1 MPTEPDPQVMRLRVA
16 NTSSYVNVLWS
27 PGGDTDWPLELGPDD
42 VTVTLYDGN
51 RGGELAAKLYSI
63 PAFLGGDASWVIRRD
78 LAEEMFDGVNGVYL
92 RRVRFVHERKL
103 LKGDHVFIDVQADRL
118 LDRDRAVAT
127 YTDRAR
133 PWASTVTE
141 LDTVHVLGIRPGS
154 LVFARVTEFP
164 DTLVASPALVTRWKA
179 LKAPVEVVKPP
190 HGSRVGMPVF
200 NLSYGNPPPFPKLGD
215 ARPVAMTAT
224 VAAFHKALDGDRTSR
239 SHAIEHPLFAYA
251 IARLIDHEP
260 HADTRKSA
268 IRHPTTAAL
277 YARFV
282 DKAARNDTRNAAAE
296 WAATAEWYACYVDK
310 KLREPCRKTLVKRM
324 APGDLATLES
334 RLGLMPASA
343 P

>member
-1 MPTEPDPQVMRLRVA
+1 
-16 NTSSYVNVLWS
+16 
-27 PGGDTDWPLELGPDD
+27 
-42 VTVTLYDGN
+42 
-51 RGGELAAKLYSI
+51 
-63 PAFLGGDASWVIRRD
+63 VIKRE
-78 LAEEMFDGVNGVYL
+78 LAEEMFDGVNGVHL

-133 PWASTVTE
+133 PWASRVTE
-141 LDTVHVLGIRPGS
+141 LDTVHVLGIRQGA
-154 LVFARVTEFP
+154 LVLARVTEFP
-164 DTLVASPALVTRWKA
+164 DTFVASPALVARWKA
-179 LKAPVEVVKPP
+179 LKAPVEIVKPP
-190 HGSRVGMPVF
+190 HGARVGTPLF
-200 NLSYGNPPPFPKLGD
+200 NLSYGNPRAFPKLGD
-215 ARPVAMTAT
+215 ARPVAMTAA

-251 IARLIDHEP
+251 LARQLDHEP

-310 KLREPCRKTLVKRM
+310 KLREPCRKALVKLM

-334 RLGLMPASA
+334 RLGLMPAPPS
-343 P
+343 